1 VSNIVVTGSVAFDHI
16 MDFPGRFKDHI
27 LPDKV
32 HMLSVSF
39 LVDNLKKVRGGCAA
53 NIAYNLALLG
63 ERPKMVATVGDDF
76 AEYRAWLEERGVD
89 TSGTRVIEGD
99 FTASCFI
106 TTDLD
111 DNQITGFYTGA
122 MKAAGSLSLLDLLAE
137 GDAVIISPND
147 PGAMVNYP
155 KECRERGAAWVY
167 DPGQQIV
174 RLSGEE
180 LLDGVSG
187 ARCVVGNDYEMA
199 MIQEKTGRDAEALL
213 ELSETVVVTR
223 GEQGSTIMT
232 RDGQV
237 DVPAAKARRV
247 LDPTGAGDAY
257 RAGLLRGLVRG
268 NAPEQYGRVAA
279 LAAVYAVEEYGT
291 QAHAYTPAEFAERYR
306 DAFGEDLK

>member
-16 MDFPGRFKDHI
+16 MDFPGRFKEHI

-122 MKAAGSLSLLDLLAE
+122 MKAAGSVSLLDMLAA

-174 RLSGEE
+174 RLSGED

-187 ARCVVGNDYEMA
+187 ARCVIGNDYEMA

-237 DVPAAKARRV
+237 DIPAAKARRV

-291 QAHAYTPAEFAERYR
+291 QAHAYTPAEFAQRYR

>member
-187 ARCVVGNDYEMA
+187 ARCVIGNDYEMA

>member
-1 VSNIVVTGSVAFDHI
+1 MSSIVVTGSVAFDHI
-16 MDFPGRFKDHI
+16 MDFPGHFKEHI

-76 AEYRAWLEERGVD
+76 AEYRAWLESKGVD
-89 TSGTRVIEGD
+89 TSGTRVISGD

-106 TTDLD
+106 TTDVD
-111 DNQITGFYTGA
+111 NNQITGFYTGA
-122 MKAAGSLSLLDLLAE
+122 MKQAASVSLLDTLKA
-137 GDAVIISPND
+137 GDAAIISPND
-147 PGAMVNYP
+147 PGAMMRYP
-155 KECRERGAAWVY
+155 KECRELGAAWVY

-174 RLSGEE
+174 SLTPDAM
-180 LLDGVSG
+180 LDGVTG

-199 MIQEKTGRDAEALL
+199 LIQDKTGRDAEGLL
-213 ELSETVVVTR
+213 ELAETVVITR
-223 GEQGSTIMT
+223 GEHGSTIMT

-237 DVPAAKARRV
+237 DIPSAKARRV

-257 RAGLLRGLVRG
+257 RAGLLLGLVRG
-268 NAPEQYGRVAA
+268 DPPERYGRVAS

-291 QAHAYTPAEFAERYR
+291 QAHSYTREEFAQRYR
-306 DAFGEDLK
+306 EAFGEDLN

>member
-1 VSNIVVTGSVAFDHI
+1 MSNIVVTGSVAFDHI
-16 MDFPGRFKDHI
+16 MDFPGRFKEHI

-76 AEYRAWLEERGVD
+76 AEYRAWLEEQGVD

-122 MKAAGSLSLLDLLAE
+122 MKAAGSVSLLDMLAD

-187 ARCVVGNDYEMA
+187 ARCVIGNDYEMA

-306 DAFGEDLK
+306 DAFGEDFK

>member
-16 MDFPGRFKDHI
+16 MDFPGRFKEHI

-122 MKAAGSLSLLDLLAE
+122 MKAAGSVSLLDMLAA

-174 RLSGEE
+174 RLSGED

-187 ARCVVGNDYEMA
+187 ARCVIGNDYEMA

-237 DVPAAKARRV
+237 DIPAAKARRV

-291 QAHAYTPAEFAERYR
+291 QAHTYTPAEFAQRYR

>member
-1 VSNIVVTGSVAFDHI
+1 VGNIVVTGSVAFDHI
-16 MDFPGRFKDHI
+16 MDFPGRFKEHI

-76 AEYRAWLEERGVD
+76 AEYRAWLEEHGVD
-89 TSGTRVIEGD
+89 TSGTRVVTGD

-122 MKAAGSLSLLDLLAE
+122 MRAAGSVSLRESLQP
-137 GDAVIISPND
+137 GDVAIISPND
-147 PGAMVNYP
+147 PGAMTRYP
-155 KECRERGAAWVY
+155 GECRELGAAWVY

-174 RLSGEE
+174 RLSGEDI
-180 LLDGVSG
+180 LDGVSG
-187 ARCVVGNDYEMA
+187 ARCVIGNDYEMA
-199 MIQEKTGRDAEALL
+199 LIQEKAGRTPEAML
-213 ELSETVVVTR
+213 ELSETVIVTR
-223 GEQGSTIMT
+223 GEHGSTIMT
-232 RDGQV
+232 RDGEV
-237 DVPAAKARRV
+237 EIPAAKARRV

-257 RAGLLRGLVRG
+257 RAGVLLGLMRGDP
-268 NAPEQYGRVAA
+268 PERYGRVAS

-291 QAHAYTPAEFAERYR
+291 QAHSYTRAEFAARYR
-306 DAFGEDLK
+306 EAFGADFE